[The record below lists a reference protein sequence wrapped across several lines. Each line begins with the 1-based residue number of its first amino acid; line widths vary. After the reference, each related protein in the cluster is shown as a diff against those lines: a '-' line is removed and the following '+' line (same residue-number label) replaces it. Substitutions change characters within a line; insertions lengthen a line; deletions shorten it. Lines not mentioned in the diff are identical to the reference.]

1 MYVQGRSPMFDQLV
15 QKIPW
20 RREWQATPVFLL
32 AKFSWQ
38 RRQADYNPWGHKD
51 LEMTEQLTW
60 KEILL
65 FLVSLVRLSL
75 LTTSLLNWFCY
86 VTLILN
92 SCVSISI
99 CLWVFLNS
107 FLTHWFCN
115 MVLAFV
121 FFAVIFFSCSWFIVS
136 YCCSQKRFIIWF
148 HYSLIY
154 VSCFVGWYII
164 FLENVS
170 CAIGK
175 TVYSAAFG
183 WS

>member
-1 MYVQGRSPMFDQLV
+1 MYSAGAMFDQLV
-15 QKIPW
+15 QRRSPGEGNGKLPQYSCLQNSIDRGDRQTTIHGVIKI
-20 RREWQATPVFLL
+20 
-32 AKFSWQ
+32 
-38 RRQADYNPWGHKD
+38 

-60 KEILL
+60 KDRLL

-115 MVLAFV
+115 MFLASTCLCFLQL
-121 FFAVIFFSCSWFIVS
+121 FF
-136 YCCSQKRFIIWF
+136 
-148 HYSLIY
+148 L
-154 VSCFVGWYII
+154 
-164 FLENVS
+164 
-170 CAIGK
+170 
-175 TVYSAAFG
+175 
-183 WS
+183 